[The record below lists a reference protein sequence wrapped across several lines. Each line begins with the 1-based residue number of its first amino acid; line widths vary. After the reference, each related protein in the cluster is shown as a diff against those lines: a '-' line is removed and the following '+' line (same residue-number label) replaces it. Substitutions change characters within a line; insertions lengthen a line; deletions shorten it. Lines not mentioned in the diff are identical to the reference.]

1 MLRLRIG
8 ALGVVAAMAFAAC
21 SSSATTA
28 PSVAAPAST
37 APGTSSAPAS
47 VPASLAA
54 ATPVNGGNLVVA
66 LEGDMV
72 YADPSLVSDGNSLY
86 VMTQVVEGL
95 VGLQPGTISTVIPV
109 LAASLPTVSA
119 DGKTYTFTLR
129 TGVKFH
135 DGTPFNAAAVKFNYD
150 RWKNFTKGDLQDN
163 AYYYGAVFGGFGADS
178 NIVSVDAPNDT
189 TVVMTLKAPQ
199 SNFLLA
205 QTLQVFGIQSPTA
218 LQAGNADSTPLSANN
233 YAQGKGTSMVGTGPF
248 MFKEWD
254 PGDHVTVVKNP
265 NYWDTPNAA
274 HVDQITFKVLSD
286 ETATLQA
293 LQSGAVDE
301 AEVISP
307 TDIATAKTSGLTI
320 IDRGQ
325 SCNLGYLGLNQAIWP
340 KGGTTSTPTI
350 YANKQ
355 VRLAVAEALN
365 KQGYIDALFA
375 GQGKVATGFMPPAT
389 DGFKAQN
396 LPTYDVAKATSD
408 LAAAG
413 LTADQKKIDLY
424 YPSNVSRPYMPDPK
438 DEAQAIAQDLTAIGF
453 TVTLKTIDWHAGYY
467 DSANTGQLA
476 MYLLGWTCDWAGADN
491 FLVTAFFGYSGGQP
505 AKAFGYK
512 NDAMEALFNQAL
524 QAPTDAVANPL
535 WGQAQDML
543 GADLPMVP
551 IVNSTPPGAYVSKL
565 QGFVGAANETEHF
578 NSVWL
583 QP

>member
-218 LQAGNADSTPLSANN
+218 LQADKADTTPLSSNN
-233 YAQGKGTSMVGTGPF
+233 YAQGKGQSMVGTGPF
-248 MFKEWD
+248 MFKEWV